1 MDSIQYLER
10 GTKIALIG
18 DVPAAVEDNPRDGAW
33 LVARFSHSSPEL
45 TATGGERLR
54 AADRQSSHG
63 LTFVRDRETPDVLV
77 IVHADDIVGVRP

>member
-10 GTKIALIG
+10 GTKIQLIG

-45 TATGGERLR
+45 AAGGGELLR
-54 AADRQSSHG
+54 AADRESAHG
-63 LTFVRDRETPDVLV
+63 LTFLRDRDTPDVLV
-77 IVHADDIVGVRP
+77 IVHADDIVSVRP

>member
-10 GTKIALIG
+10 GTKIALVG

-45 TATGGERLR
+45 AATGGERLR
-54 AADRQSSHG
+54 AADRKSSHG
-63 LTFVRDRETPDVLV
+63 LTFVRDRATPDVLV
-77 IVHADDIVGVRP
+77 IVHADDILGVRP